1 MIELSVVLISRNQ
14 AWNIARLLKS
24 VLQETSA
31 ISSAEILLVDS
42 ASTDETVGLASRHPI
57 SIVRLQPGAPLSP
70 AIGRYMGYKRTE
82 GDFVLFLDG
91 DTELIPGWL
100 ARALRVIRKEPRVGA
115 VTGRVINLPT
125 SAVADHMPQIEKVG
139 RSAPREV
146 LWGSYDGG
154 GAALYRRSVLEQVG
168 TFNPYL
174 RSDEE
179 PELGLRIRHAK
190 YRILEL
196 DYPIVRHYN
205 DAPDTISTALGRR
218 KRGFLL
224 GPGQSVRYH
233 LHDPLLWPYIR
244 ERGPW
249 SFSAAFWLIVGFA
262 FLFGGLLFREV
273 IWFSSWIL
281 GSGVLIVAAA
291 WRKRSLRRAFVC
303 AFHRLLM
310 VEGLLKGFMRKPFRA
325 DHFSANADVIKDFRS
340 EEAVIKARTTM
351 TAPGE
356 RMFHESVAKESV
368 EMPEVR

>member
-14 AWNIARLLKS
+14 AWNISRLLES
-24 VLQETSA
+24 VLPETSA
-31 ISSAEILLVDS
+31 ISAAEILLVDS
-42 ASTDETVGLASRHPI
+42 ASTDETIGLASRYPA
-57 SIVRLQPGAPLSP
+57 SIIRLQPGQRLSP
-70 AIGRYMGYKRTE
+70 AIGRYMGYKRTQ

-91 DTELIPGWL
+91 DTELVPGWL
-100 ARALRVIRKEPRVGA
+100 ARALRVIREDPRIGA

-125 SAVADHMPQIEKVG
+125 SAVDDHMPHVEKVG
-139 RSAPREV
+139 MCALREV

-205 DAPDTISTALGRR
+205 DAPDTISTALSRR

-233 LHDPLLWPYIR
+233 IGDQLLWPYIR
-244 ERGPW
+244 ERGRW
-249 SFSAAFWLIVGFA
+249 SFPAALWLTAGLACFFWS
-262 FLFGGLLFREV
+262 LLFREPV
-273 IWFSSWIL
+273 WFSSWIL
-281 GSGVLIVAAA
+281 ASALIIVVGA
-291 WRKRSLRRAFVC
+291 WHKRSLRRALVS

-310 VEGLLKGFMRKPFRA
+310 VEGLFRGFLKKPFPLES
-325 DHFSANADVIKDFRS
+325 FSAIFEVIKLFRN
-340 EEAVIKARTTM
+340 EEPVKVAPISRESPSLRSLHDPEARDSM
-351 TAPGE
+351 
-356 RMFHESVAKESV
+356 
-368 EMPEVR
+368 EMREVR